1 VITNYCLFLFLL
13 HIACCLLPI
22 AYCLLPAVLVQVI
35 PAPVLAVARA
45 AVPALA
51 LLAPVLAVARAA
63 VLAPVLHAPVLALRP
78 WCTWG
83 LFRSLPALATAIPA
97 VILGAAS
104 AAAPV
109 CVLAGA
115 TSARKVFSLLRLHRG
130 WLLKLLNERQLL

>member
-1 VITNYCLFLFLL
+1 VI
-13 HIACCLLPI
+13 IIPIPIPIPI
-22 AYCLLPAVLVQVI
+22 AYCLLPVAYCLLPI
-35 PAPVLAVARA
+35 ACGPWTVLAQ
-45 AVPALA
+45 
-51 LLAPVLAVARAA
+51 
-63 VLAPVLHAPVLALRP
+63 VLHAPVLALRP

-130 WLLKLLNERQLL
+130 WLLKLLNERQLLYELLSPRGSPGGADAYLGEA